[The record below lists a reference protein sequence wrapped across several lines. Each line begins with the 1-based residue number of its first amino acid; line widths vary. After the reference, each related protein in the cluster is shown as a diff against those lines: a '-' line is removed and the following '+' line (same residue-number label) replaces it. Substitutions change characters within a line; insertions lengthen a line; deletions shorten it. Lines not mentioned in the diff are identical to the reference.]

1 MRLADPYAYAKAADR
16 VNDAGRRDWPGVS
29 WLDQGTHMLDG
40 MRKASQNWIGRTF
53 MAVLMGFIILSF
65 AIWGIGDIFRG
76 FTSSTVATIGT
87 QTITAEQLRF
97 AYQTQLQRLQQQYR
111 RAITNEQA
119 RAFGLDRQILT
130 RLVAEASL
138 DQRATAMGLAMSTED
153 LAESVRKD
161 PAFAGL
167 TGKFDVQRFNDALRD
182 AGLSEQAFIREQRKV
197 YLRRQI
203 AESLTG
209 GMSTPKA
216 TLAAV
221 HRYRF
226 ETRAIDYI
234 VLPDSALEAIA
245 PAAQD
250 VLQKFYE
257 DRKGAFRTAEYRKF
271 VTLAITPEGIA
282 DPSKVS
288 DDDAK
293 ARYER
298 VKGEKFGTAE
308 KRQIQQIVFANEEE
322 AKAASDK
329 IKAGASFQ
337 SIAQERKLSDADIS
351 LGTVAR
357 SEIADSGVAQTAFS
371 LAAGAVSE
379 PIKGQF
385 GFILVQV
392 VSIQPESV
400 KTFADVSAQLKSEL
414 ALERAKGQVQIL
426 RDKIE
431 DERTSGKTLSEAA
444 QSAGLQVRSIEGITA
459 VGLDKDGNLVS
470 DLAERDALLK
480 AVFASDVG
488 VDNDTIN
495 GSTGGVVWFE
505 VAGIEQ
511 ARQLSFDEAKA
522 DVERNWKDEDIA
534 RRLSEKAETLVEK
547 VKAGN
552 SMEDL
557 AKETGLELKNAGSV
571 QRLGAEGLPQGVIA
585 RVFALPQG
593 GIGSAAGE
601 GFSRIIF
608 KITDSQIPPVDFDSD
623 TIKGAAEQILAAMN
637 EDILAQYVTK
647 LQADQGVR
655 INDAAVQAAIGG
667 SADPNGLF

>member
-1 MRLADPYAYAKAADR
+1 M
-16 VNDAGRRDWPGVS
+16 
-29 WLDQGTHMLDG
+29 
-40 MRKASQNWIGRTF
+40 
-53 MAVLMGFIILSF
+53 
-65 AIWGIGDIFRG
+65 
-76 FTSSTVATIGT
+76 
-87 QTITAEQLRF
+87 
-97 AYQTQLQRLQQQYR
+97 
-111 RAITNEQA
+111 
-119 RAFGLDRQILT
+119 
-130 RLVAEASL
+130 
-138 DQRATAMGLAMSTED
+138 
-153 LAESVRKD
+153 
-161 PAFAGL
+161 
-167 TGKFDVQRFNDALRD
+167 
-182 AGLSEQAFIREQRKV
+182 
-197 YLRRQI
+197 
-203 AESLTG
+203 
-209 GMSTPKA
+209 
-216 TLAAV
+216 
-221 HRYRF
+221 
-226 ETRAIDYI
+226 
-234 VLPDSALEAIA
+234 
-245 PAAQD
+245 
-250 VLQKFYE
+250 
-257 DRKGAFRTAEYRKF
+257 
-271 VTLAITPEGIA
+271 
-282 DPSKVS
+282 
-288 DDDAK
+288 
-293 ARYER
+293 
-298 VKGEKFGTAE
+298 
-308 KRQIQQIVFANEEE
+308 
-322 AKAASDK
+322 
-329 IKAGASFQ
+329 
-337 SIAQERKLSDADIS
+337 
-351 LGTVAR
+351 
-357 SEIADSGVAQTAFS
+357 
-371 LAAGAVSE
+371 
-379 PIKGQF
+379 
-385 GFILVQV
+385 QV

-400 KTFADVSAQLKSEL
+400 QTFAVVSAQWKGEL

-459 VGLDKDGNLVS
+459 AGLDKDGNLVS

-534 RRLSEKAETLVEK
+534 RRLSEKAESLVDK
-547 VKAGN
+547 VKAGT

-571 QRLGAEGLPQGVIA
+571 QRLGAEGLPQGLIA

-667 SADPNGLF
+667 SADPTGLF

>member
-1 MRLADPYAYAKAADR
+1 
-16 VNDAGRRDWPGVS
+16 
-29 WLDQGTHMLDG
+29 MLDG
-40 MRKASQNWIGRTF
+40 MRKASQNWIGRSI

-76 FTSSTVATIGT
+76 FTSSTVATVGT
-87 QTITAEQLRF
+87 QTITAEQVRF
-97 AYQTQLQRLQQQYR
+97 AYQTQLQRMQQQFR

-119 RAFGLDRQILT
+119 RAFGLDRQIVT

-138 DQRATAMGLAMSTED
+138 DQRATSLGLAMSTED
-153 LAESVRKD
+153 LADAVRKD

-167 TGKFDVQRFNDALRD
+167 TGKFDVSRFNEALRD

-203 AESLTG
+203 AETLSG
-209 GMSTPKA
+209 GMKTPKA

-226 ETRAIDYI
+226 ETRAIDYV
-234 VLPDSALEAIA
+234 VLPDSALDAIA

-257 DRKGAFRTAEYRKF
+257 DRKTAFRTAEYRKF

-282 DPSKVS
+282 DPTKIS

-308 KRQIQQIVFANEEE
+308 KRQIQQMVFANEDE
-322 AKAASDK
+322 AKAASQK
-329 IKAGASFQ
+329 IKDGASFQ
-337 SIAQERKLSDADIS
+337 SIAQERKLSDADVN
-351 LGTVAR
+351 LGNVTR
-357 SEIADSGVAQTAFS
+357 GEIADASVAQAAFT

-379 PIKGQF
+379 PVKGQF
-385 GFILVQV
+385 GYVLVRV
-392 VSIQPESV
+392 EAIQPESV
-400 KTFADVSAQLKSEL
+400 KNFADVAGQLKADL

-431 DERTSGKTLSEAA
+431 DERTSGKTLTEAA
-444 QSAGLQVRSIEGITA
+444 QIAGMQVRTVEGITA
-459 VGLDKDGNLVS
+459 AGLDKAGNLIT

-505 VAGIEQ
+505 VAGVEP
-511 ARQLSFDEAKA
+511 ARQLTFDEAKT
-522 DVERNWKDEDIA
+522 DVERNWKDEEIA
-534 RRLSEKAETLVEK
+534 RRLSEKADALVEK
-547 VKAGN
+547 IKSGT

-557 AKETGLELKNAGSV
+557 AKETGLELKHAGSV
-571 QRLGAEGLPQGVIA
+571 QRIGGDELPQGVIA
-585 RVFALPQG
+585 RVFALPS
-593 GIGSAAGE
+593 GSAGSASGD
-601 GFSRIIF
+601 GFTRVVF

-623 TIKGAAEQILAAMN
+623 TIKGAADQILAAMN

-647 LQADQGVR
+647 LQTDQGVR

-667 SADPNGLF
+667 NTDPNGLF